1 MKRLWMLIVLLRCV
15 IPEGSTPREI
25 RGGGG
30 GPFPRTLTIFMT
42 KVFDFPYPVCD
53 LT

>member
-1 MKRLWMLIVLLRCV
+1 MKRLWMLVILLRCV

-30 GPFPRTLTIFMT
+30 VAHFPEPL
-42 KVFDFPYPVCD
+42 PY
-53 LT
+53 L